1 MLKID
6 QFQSGTLVEAKDFNN
21 NWLQAKVLQVDQVNK
36 RIKVHYIDQ
45 DSRFDDWL
53 TVNDDNVKLCSEQQ
67 EQETC
72 DTVNNTTTNN

>member
-36 RIKVHYIDQ
+36 RIKVHYIGQ

>member
-1 MLKID
+1 MLKIE
-6 QFQSGTLVEAKDFNN
+6 QFQTGTLVEAKDFNS

-53 TVNDDNVKLCSEQQ
+53 TVNEKNVRLCELGAC
-67 EQETC
+67 ET
-72 DTVNNTTTNN
+72 TLSTTTANN